1 MGHPSKHPVNDGAF
15 AVGIAPDWT
24 ATGATG
30 NVLHHKARDE
40 GTDMLEGDGATRGG
54 VAGMSQAP
62 VPFETLRPAQQTQ
75 PFVFNSPHS
84 GRIYPEVFLDQ
95 SRLDRKA
102 IRRSEDHYVDE
113 LFSGVVQQ
121 GAPMLVANFPRAW
134 LDVNREPYE
143 LDPRMFDGPLPSH
156 ANIGSL
162 RVAGGLG
169 TIPRLVA
176 ENMDIYKG
184 RLSVEEG
191 LSRIEQVYRPYH
203 VSLRKLIAQT
213 HVLFG
218 RAILIDC
225 HSMPASVRIAGG
237 TRRPDII
244 IGDRYGASA
253 SHDLSRVAV
262 SLLSALGYHVV
273 RNKPYAGGFITEHYG
288 RPGRG
293 LHALQIEINRG
304 LYVNESTLEKTAGF
318 DLLKA
323 DLNDFAAK
331 MMAYVRDDLADGR
344 LAAE

>member
-1 MGHPSKHPVNDGAF
+1 MREAERPGTIGTADAGAE
-15 AVGIAPDWT
+15 AVA
-24 ATGATG
+24 
-30 NVLHHKARDE
+30 
-40 GTDMLEGDGATRGG
+40 
-54 VAGMSQAP
+54 
-62 VPFETLRPAQQTQ
+62 PFEIRRPLQQTE

-84 GRIYPEVFLDQ
+84 GRIYPELFLNM
-95 SRLDRKA
+95 SRLDRVA

-113 LFSGVVQQ
+113 LFADVVQM
-121 GAPMLVANFPRAW
+121 GAPLLAAQFPRAW

-143 LDPRMFDGPLPSH
+143 LDPRMFDGPLPPF
-156 ANIGSL
+156 ANIGSM

-176 ENMDIYKG
+176 ENMDIYRG

-203 VSLRKLIAQT
+203 ANLRRLIAQT
-213 HVLFG
+213 HVQFG
-218 RAILIDC
+218 KAILIDC
-225 HSMPASVRIAGG
+225 HSMPANVRVAGG
-237 TRRPDII
+237 SRRPDII

-253 SHDLSRVAV
+253 AHDLSRAAV
-262 SLLSALGYHVV
+262 SFLSGLGYHVV

-304 LYVNESTLEKTAGF
+304 LYVDEASLAKTPGF
-318 DLLKA
+318 ELLKA
-323 DLNDFAAK
+323 DLAEFAGE
-331 MMAYVRDDLADGR
+331 MMAYVRDGMSDDR